1 MLEFVEKEK
10 RIKQVNDMTWKDE
23 IRKVRE
29 QRQGDSPSPDN
40 AVKVFGEKRPHF
52 TLEGEYKADA
62 NKLYA
67 EFEKAVDD
75 IYKKYNAPN
84 WFNQELLKNGLEDV
98 AEAILLGIK
107 QREPDF
113 DKSKTGE

>member
-1 MLEFVEKEK
+1 
-10 RIKQVNDMTWKDE
+10 MTWKDE

-29 QRQGDSPSPDN
+29 RSPSDSPDSDYT
-40 AVKVFGEKRPHF
+40 VKVFGEKRPHF

-75 IYKKYNAPN
+75 IYAKYDAPR
-84 WFNQELLKNGLEDV
+84 WFNQRTLKEGLEDV
-98 AEAILLGIK
+98 AEAILIGIK
-107 QREPDF
+107 RREADF